1 MLWYN
6 ILLLIFFCAQC
17 EIAEINSHFIFFFQV
32 AKEEIV
38 EYAATPTNL
47 SHHVSV
53 SKTLVPSK
61 FVGLKPLPAS
71 AVTGS
76 GPTSGVS
83 LTSPV
88 TGVQVTTT
96 NPIPATLLPKQ
107 PHPPSAVL
115 ASTTHKKDSSNSG
128 SSSGSIIIVKQC
140 QAWRKF
146 YGKKRRIFYYKIKK
160 TDSRIE
166 PLEKKILDDLIKV
179 IYNIDPW
186 KHTHKK
192 SCSPK
197 LILKKSSQPHSVG
210 ISWFFCHLEIFWRE
224 FINTKCHF
232 HIGSF
237 FTNIWFHVRVA
248 EKLLKSHTVAQF
260 Y

>member
-1 MLWYN
+1 MFILWQRFANRQYWH
-6 ILLLIFFCAQC
+6 ILNCFGTTYLCLIFFSVHSVK
-17 EIAEINSHFIFFFQV
+17 IREINSIIFLQV

-71 AVTGS
+71 AVTGN

-88 TGVQVTTT
+88 TAVQVTTT

-128 SSSGSIIIVKQC
+128 TSSGSIIIVKQC

-146 YGKKRRIFYYKIKK
+146 YVK
-160 TDSRIE
+160 T
-166 PLEKKILDDLIKV
+166 EKNDA
-179 IYNIDPW
+179 
-186 KHTHKK
+186 
-192 SCSPK
+192 
-197 LILKKSSQPHSVG
+197 
-210 ISWFFCHLEIFWRE
+210 
-224 FINTKCHF
+224 
-232 HIGSF
+232 SF
-237 FTNIWFHVRVA
+237 TTR
-248 EKLLKSHTVAQF
+248 
-260 Y
+260 

>member
-1 MLWYN
+1 MLN
-6 ILLLIFFCAQC
+6 FFSVHSVK
-17 EIAEINSHFIFFFQV
+17 IREINSIIFLQV

-71 AVTGS
+71 AVTGN

-128 SSSGSIIIVKQC
+128 TSSGSIIIVKQC

-146 YGKKRRIFYYKIKK
+146 YVK
-160 TDSRIE
+160 T
-166 PLEKKILDDLIKV
+166 EKNDA
-179 IYNIDPW
+179 
-186 KHTHKK
+186 
-192 SCSPK
+192 
-197 LILKKSSQPHSVG
+197 
-210 ISWFFCHLEIFWRE
+210 
-224 FINTKCHF
+224 
-232 HIGSF
+232 SF
-237 FTNIWFHVRVA
+237 TTR
-248 EKLLKSHTVAQF
+248 
-260 Y
+260 